1 MPAVADTM
9 LDPGWMVER
18 TAQQLVQARRPQ
30 VPAGKNSIRRHLR
43 LRPLRLILPTAF
55 CPYLRLGLIRF
66 GFSIM
71 FGSMLSISI
80 FHVLMLLAA
89 GSNVWAAGD
98 IGMNWLNQYRYAGG
112 RGRVRLHEGWDGIHS
127 TQSLDSEMV
136 VSFDNDLGGRNSRF
150 VAACTIKCHQ
160 LMLRGDG

>member
-1 MPAVADTM
+1 M

-30 VPAGKNSIRRHLR
+30 VPAGKTSLRRLLH
-43 LRPLRLILPTAF
+43 LRPLRLILPTAL
-55 CPYLRLGLIRF
+55 CPYLRFGLTSF

-80 FHVLMLLAA
+80 FHVVILLAA
-89 GSNVWAAGD
+89 GSDVWAAGD
-98 IGMNWLNQYRYAGG
+98 IGMNWLNQYRYAAG

-136 VSFDNDLGGRNSRF
+136 VSFDNDLGGKNSRF
-150 VAACTIKCHQ
+150 VAVCTIQCRQ
-160 LMLRGDG
+160 LMLRRDG